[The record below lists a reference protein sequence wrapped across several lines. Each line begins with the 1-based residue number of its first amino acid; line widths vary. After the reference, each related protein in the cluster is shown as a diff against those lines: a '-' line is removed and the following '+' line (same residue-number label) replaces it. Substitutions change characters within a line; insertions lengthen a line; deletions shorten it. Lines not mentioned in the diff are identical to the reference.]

1 MSRARGGRT
10 VGMAPV
16 RPSRP
21 LLRFFDVYLALFVRR
36 HFHAVRVAGAEQWRR
51 APRPLVVCLNHPSWW
66 DPLTSILLSRF
77 VEKTADHY
85 APMDEIAF
93 ARYGILRRLGLF
105 PVEQGT
111 PRGGAQF
118 LRAASHILHDAN
130 AVLWVT
136 PQGGFTD
143 VRMRPVVFRAGLD
156 ALLRRMP
163 QVTVLPLALE
173 YTFWDER
180 LPEALAMFGE
190 PLLFREGKLA
200 GGDEQK
206 TPGDAAAGGLAATQD
221 ALARLAALRDPAL
234 FTPVLAGGAGTGGIY
249 GGWQRLRAAARGE
262 RFQAEHG
269 SLGKHGSGPGVLAR
283 IPARFC

>member
-1 MSRARGGRT
+1 MNEGRRART
-10 VGMAPV
+10 QSVAPL
-16 RPSRP
+16 RPSRT
-21 LLRFFDVYLALFVRR
+21 LLRFFDRYLYFFFRR
-36 HFHAVRVAGAEQWRR
+36 HFHGLRLAGAEQWAR

-77 VEKTADHY
+77 IAKTADHY
-85 APMDEIAF
+85 APMDERAF

-118 LRAASHILHDAN
+118 LRAASHILDDRN

-143 VRMRPVVFRAGLD
+143 VRTRPVEFRPGLD

-163 QVTVLPLALE
+163 HVALLPLAIE

-190 PLLFREGKLA
+190 PLLLQRERNGR
-200 GGDEQK
+200 GERS
-206 TPGDAAAGGLAATQD
+206 PGDVAAEALAATQD
-221 ALARLAALRDPAL
+221 ALAGLARRRDPSL
-234 FTPVLAGGAGTGGIY
+234 FTPVLAGSAGTSGVY
-249 GGWQRLRAAARGE
+249 GAWQRLRARLHGKTFEPEHTVHGRSE
-262 RFQAEHG
+262 R
-269 SLGKHGSGPGVLAR
+269 S
-283 IPARFC
+283 